1 MSNYIQPVTTKIVS
15 PLNLDC
21 DEIKSVTNK
30 IVSSSDNTKIGQ
42 LTVDA
47 AGTTLVFTDANGTP
61 ANVSTGGGSAAQYF
75 YSTMSA
81 SVSNVTGDGTS
92 YSLNFD
98 VIDHNNGIAP
108 AGGLFIPASSGMYQ
122 FTLQIGLS
130 GVNASHTSGLF
141 QLVNSSGIPARD
153 WFNLANYQPSGFQPI
168 VSRSWTIYMNGG
180 DVMIPSISVTNG
192 GLTVGIDNSFTLF
205 SCVKVA

>member
-1 MSNYIQPVTTKIVS
+1 
-15 PLNLDC
+15 
-21 DEIKSVTNK
+21 
-30 IVSSSDNTKIGQ
+30 
-42 LTVDA
+42 
-47 AGTTLVFTDANGTP
+47 
-61 ANVSTGGGSAAQYF
+61 
-75 YSTMSA
+75 MSA

-108 AGGLFIPASSGMYQ
+108 AGGLFIPSESGMYQ
-122 FTLQIGLS
+122 FTIQIALS
-130 GVNASHTSGLF
+130 GVNVLHTSGLF
-141 QLVNSSGIPARD
+141 QLVNSSGIPAQE
-153 WFNLANYQPSGFQPI
+153 WFNLANYMPSGFQPI
-168 VSRSWTIYMNGG
+168 VSRSWTIYMNSG